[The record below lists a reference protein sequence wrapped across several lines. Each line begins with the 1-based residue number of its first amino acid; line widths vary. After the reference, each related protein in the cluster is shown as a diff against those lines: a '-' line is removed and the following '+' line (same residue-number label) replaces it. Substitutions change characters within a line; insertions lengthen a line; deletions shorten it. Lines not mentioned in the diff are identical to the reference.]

1 MSAEI
6 EELLKRYQNYPNVV
20 GIIVLDPFAIPIKTT
35 MDYTLTVHY
44 AALIS
49 TLTFKAAK
57 MVTNLDSSNELVNLR
72 MRTLN
77 HEVIVVPSES
87 YIIIVIQKPGT

>member
-20 GIIVLDPFAIPIKTT
+20 GTIVLDPFAIPIKTT

-49 TLTFKAAK
+49 TLAFKAAK
-57 MVTNLDSSNELVNLR
+57 MVANLDSSNELVNMRL
-72 MRTLN
+72 RTLQ
-77 HEVIVVPSES
+77 HEVVVVPSES
-87 YIIIVIQKPGT
+87 YIIIVVQNPGT